1 VLVVGRYQQYGFS
14 HRHMIALAPISKLRL
29 VCKNGVLTLTFPKL
43 EPEQPKQLKI
53 EAVNDPKAIE
63 TGKK

>member
-1 VLVVGRYQQYGFS
+1 
-14 HRHMIALAPISKLRL
+14 MIALAPISKLRL

-63 TGKK
+63 TGTK